1 VRTKYDLK
9 RLFTIP
15 VENRIGEQ
23 LRMDAAEEWRRG
35 SVHQQ
40 KGCDI
45 GYALATCSREGADSV
60 DARTVTAL
68 RGDRRFRSAKSNY
81 SLRRRRFPAAQ
92 QVTLPSESLSLLQ
105 IGEILFK
112 PNLFSHRRQPN

>member
-1 VRTKYDLK
+1 MRIKYDLK

-15 VENRIGEQ
+15 VENGEQ
-23 LRMDAAEEWRRG
+23 FRYGCRREFRRG
-35 SVHQQ
+35 PTQQQ

-68 RGDRRFRSAKSNY
+68 RGDRRFRGAESNY

-105 IGEILFK
+105 IGKILFK